1 MEFIIFTDLYTNIYL
16 EVSCLRIKYM
26 SKTFETYSHY
36 IYTLSYA
43 ADVHS
48 YINIGRV
55 YRQSICLCLYA
66 ICDYKNHIRI
76 ILLHNIR
83 LYRLIVIQ
91 VTILRETQS

>member
-1 MEFIIFTDLYTNIYL
+1 MGFIIFTDLYTNIYL

-48 YINIGRV
+48 YIHIGRV
-55 YRQSICLCLYA
+55 YRACVCVDTPYA
-66 ICDYKNHIRI
+66 IIKTTYALYYYIIYDY
-76 ILLHNIR
+76 
-83 LYRLIVIQ
+83 
-91 VTILRETQS
+91 TD